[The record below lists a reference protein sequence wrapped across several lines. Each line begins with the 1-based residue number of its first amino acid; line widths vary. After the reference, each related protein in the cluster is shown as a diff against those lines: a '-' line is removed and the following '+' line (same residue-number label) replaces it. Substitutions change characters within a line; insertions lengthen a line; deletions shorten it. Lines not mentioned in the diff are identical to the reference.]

1 MKAKKSNMKRT
12 LKQGKV
18 VIGTW
23 CTIPSASVI
32 NVIAAA
38 GLDFVIIDMEHGPHS
53 FQTVED
59 MIRAAEIEDCTP
71 LVRTAKNDGALILN
85 ALDIGA
91 HGVVIP
97 HIESRVDVE
106 LAISHVKYYPLGNR
120 GFSPFTRAGSYSL
133 YNVQNHSEVEN
144 EQTLLLL
151 VLEGKKGIENL
162 DNILNIEN
170 IKDKVDVIYIG
181 AYDLSQAIGFPGQVD
196 HPEVKKNLEIS
207 ITKIRDHGIAAGGY
221 VAKNSTDILWMYNM
235 GMQFITL
242 LPDCTILFHA
252 FESLYNDSN
261 EITSCLKDEVKI

>member
-1 MKAKKSNMKRT
+1 MKAKEFGIKT
-12 LKQGKV
+12 QLKQGKV

-53 FQTVED
+53 FQTVEN
-59 MIRAAEIEDCTP
+59 MIRAAEIEDCAP
-71 LVRTAKNDGALILN
+71 LVRAAKNDGALILN

-97 HIESRVDVE
+97 HIESRVDAE
-106 LAISHVKYYPLGNR
+106 LAISHAKYYPLGNR
-120 GFSPFTRAGSYSL
+120 GFSPFTRAGNYSL
-133 YNVQNHSEVEN
+133 YNVQNHSELQN
-144 EQTLLLL
+144 KQTLVML
-151 VLEGKKGIENL
+151 VLEGKKGIANL
-162 DNILNIEN
+162 DDILTIES

-181 AYDLSQAIGFPGQVD
+181 AYDLSQAVGFPGQVD
-196 HPEVKKNLEIS
+196 HPEVRKHLEMCIK
-207 ITKIRDHGIAAGGY
+207 KIRNHGIAAGGY
-221 VAKNSTDILWMYNM
+221 VAKNTTDISWMCDM

-252 FESLYNDSN
+252 FESLYDGFN
-261 EITSCLKDEVKI
+261 EIISRLKDEVKV